1 MQAGQQLF
9 INIFQAGQLVLI
21 IGVVIAAFYVK
32 THEREIYSRPRLYPK
47 KVELFLSC
55 IPFLVPWAALIG
67 YFIFPLKA
75 DFSVYVKRVLDVWP
89 LIILCIVWTLIMVL
103 AIHYD
108 LKLRKKYGGD
118 P

>member
-1 MQAGQQLF
+1 MSEKSIVGQGSILKRL
-9 INIFQAGQLVLI
+9 NYSYLVYL
-21 IGVVIAAFYVK
+21 
-32 THEREIYSRPRLYPK
+32 
-47 KVELFLSC
+47 
-55 IPFLVPWAALIG
+55 FLVPWAALIG

-103 AIHYD
+103 AIHHD

>member
-1 MQAGQQLF
+1 MSEKSIVSQG
-9 INIFQAGQLVLI
+9 
-21 IGVVIAAFYVK
+21 
-32 THEREIYSRPRLYPK
+32 SK

-103 AIHYD
+103 AIHHD
-108 LKLRKKYGGD
+108 LKLRKNMAVTHNQ
-118 P
+118 